1 MVRLQTKYFYVCST
15 WSASVYYGSATINIA
30 SLPAWITGSLD
41 TVNKVV
47 SLEFDATGVTVGS
60 YTYDLTAFSIVVTV
74 QATCYTSM
82 SACCT
87 DAVNLT
93 WLNRQGGWQNRYFDR
108 VHGYELQQAGG
119 TTFINDDTVYQQSVG
134 KVYDGER
141 IKIAVKNRDE
151 YNYLLSLK
159 YLPQAYVDG
168 VPVLIQKESFPKYD
182 QTPLFT
188 KSGAVSFGLK
198 ELTVQRQ

>member
-15 WSASVYYGSATINIA
+15 WSASVYYGSATINVPVYPHG
-30 SLPAWITGSLD
+30 LRGMD
-41 TVNKVV
+41 TVMVV

-108 VHGYELQQAGG
+108 VHGYDLQAAGAK
-119 TTFINDDTVYQQSVG
+119 TYINDDTVYYQSVE
-134 KVYDGER
+134 KVYEGR
-141 IKIAVKNRDE
+141 KNQDSSTE
-151 YNYLLSLK
+151 
-159 YLPQAYVDG
+159 QG
-168 VPVLIQKESFPKYD
+168 
-182 QTPLFT
+182 
-188 KSGAVSFGLK
+188 
-198 ELTVQRQ
+198 

>member
-30 SLPAWITGSLD
+30 TLPAWITGSLD

-108 VHGYELQQAGG
+108 VHGYDLQAAGAK
-119 TTFINDDTVYQQSVG
+119 TYINDDTVYYQSVG
-134 KVYDGER
+134 KVYEGER
-141 IKIAVKNRDE
+141 IKIAVRNRDE
-151 YNYLLSLK
+151 YNYLVSLK
-159 YLPQAYVDG
+159 YCLQAYVDG
-168 VPVLIQKESFPKYD
+168 VPVLIQQESFPKYNEN
-182 QTPLFT
+182 TT
-188 KSGAVSFGLK
+188 IYEIGCSFIWAK
-198 ELTVQRQ
+198 ERTVQGQ

>member
-108 VHGYELQQAGG
+108 VHGYDLQAAGAK
-119 TTFINDDTVYQQSVG
+119 TFIQDTTVKFQSVG
-134 KVYDGER
+134 KVYEGER
-141 IKIAVKNRDE
+141 IKIAVRNRDE
-151 YNYLLSLK
+151 YNYLVSLK
-159 YLPQAYVDG
+159 YCLQAYVDG
-168 VPVLIQKESFPKYD
+168 VPVLIQQESFPKYNEN
-182 QTPLFT
+182 TT
-188 KSGAVSFGLK
+188 IYEIGCSFIWAK
-198 ELTVQRQ
+198 ERTVQGQ

>member
-108 VHGYELQQAGG
+108 VHGYDLQAAGAK
-119 TTFINDDTVYQQSVG
+119 TYINDDTVYYQSVG
-134 KVYDGER
+134 KVYEGER
-141 IKIAVKNRDE
+141 IKIAVRNRDE
-151 YNYLLSLK
+151 YNYLVSLK
-159 YLPQAYVDG
+159 YCLQAYVDG
-168 VPVLIQKESFPKYD
+168 VPVLIQQESFPKYNEN
-182 QTPLFT
+182 TT
-188 KSGAVSFGLK
+188 IYEIGCSFIWAK
-198 ELTVQRQ
+198 ERTVQGQ

>member
-1 MVRLQTKYFYVCST
+1 MVRLQTKYFYICSQ
-15 WSASVYYGSATINIA
+15 WSATIYYGSATINIA
-30 SLPAWITGSLD
+30 TLPAWITGTLD

-108 VHGYELQQAGG
+108 VHGYDLQAAGAK
-119 TTFINDDTVYQQSVG
+119 TFIQDTTVKFQSVG
-134 KVYDGER
+134 KVYEGER
-141 IKIAVKNRDE
+141 IKIAVRNRDE
-151 YNYLLSLK
+151 YNYLVSLK
-159 YLPQAYVDG
+159 YCLQAYVDG
-168 VPVLIQKESFPKYD
+168 VPVLIQQESFPKYNEN
-182 QTPLFT
+182 TT
-188 KSGAVSFGLK
+188 IYEIGCSFIWAK
-198 ELTVQRQ
+198 ERTVQGQ

>member
-1 MVRLQTKYFYVCST
+1 MVRLQTKYFYICSQ
-15 WSASVYYGSATINIA
+15 WSATIYYGSATINIA
-30 SLPAWITGSLD
+30 TLPAWITGTLD
-41 TVNKVV
+41 TVNKTV
-47 SLEFDATGVTVGS
+47 SLEFDVTGVTAGT
-60 YTYDLTAFSIVVTV
+60 YTYDITAFTMVVEV
-74 QATCYTSM
+74 QASCYTSM

-159 YLPQAYVDG
+159 YSAQAYVDG

-182 QTPLFT
+182 QNTT
-188 KSGAVSFGLK
+188 VYEIGCSFIWAK